1 MKAIVPSSTD
11 ATVYAMSLDV
21 MAYCIGPGHTLR
33 EAMACIDRNGE
44 GIALVVD
51 EELHLL
57 GTISD
62 GDTRRAI
69 LAGIDLDLPV
79 AEMLARA
86 RENAQPAPT
95 TAPVGTPSHE
105 LLHLMNERVLRQI
118 PLVDADGRVVDLA
131 LLGDLVRSYEL
142 PLTAVVMAGGFGT
155 RLSPLTDEVPKPM
168 LRVGDTPMLERI
180 VGQLREAG
188 VRRVN
193 LATHYRGDAIASHFK
208 DGRDFGVELE
218 IVHED
223 QPLGTAGALGRM
235 EHADDPLLV
244 MNGDILTHV
253 DFRAMLHFH
262 REHMADMTVA
272 VRENTVAVPY
282 GIVEVDDTRIVKIS
296 EKPTLRY
303 LVNAGIYLLNAE
315 VCGRVPRDRPYDMT
329 DLIEALVADGGRV
342 VGFPIREYWIDIGRI
357 EDYERALAD
366 FEQLRSE
373 RG

>member
-1 MKAIVPSSTD
+1 
-11 ATVYAMSLDV
+11 MSDHV
-21 MAYCIGPGHTLR
+21 ESFFVSPDHSLR

-44 GIALVVD
+44 GIALVVN
-51 EELHLL
+51 EERRLL

-69 LAGIDLDLPV
+69 LSGTDLELPV
-79 AEMLARA
+79 SELLARA
-86 RENAQPAPT
+86 QGDGRPAPT
-95 TAPVGTPSHE
+95 TALVDTPSHE

-118 PLVDADGRVVDLA
+118 PLVDDEGRVVEVA
-131 LLGDLVRSYEL
+131 LLGDLLRSYEL

-168 LRVGDTPMLERI
+168 LRVGETPMLERI
-180 VGQLREAG
+180 VKQLRDAG

-193 LATHYRGDAIASHFK
+193 LATHYRGDVIADHFK
-208 DGRDFGVELE
+208 DGSDFGVEVE
-218 IVHED
+218 YVHED
-223 QPLGTAGALGRM
+223 EPLGTAGALGRM
-235 EHADDPLLV
+235 ARAEDPLLV

-272 VRENTVAVPY
+272 VRESKVSVPY
-282 GIVEVDDTRIVKIS
+282 GIVEVEDTRVVKIS

-303 LVNAGIYLLNAE
+303 LVNAGIYLLDAE
-315 VCGRVPRDRPYDMT
+315 VVARVPRDRPSDMT
-329 DLIEALVADGGRV
+329 HLIEALVTDGARV

-366 FEQLRSE
+366 FEQLRNE
-373 RG
+373 HP

>member
-1 MKAIVPSSTD
+1 MPTNTG
-11 ATVYAMSLDV
+11 ATVYAMSLEIT
-21 MAYCIGPGHTLR
+21 AYCIGPSQTLR

-51 EELHLL
+51 DERHLL

-69 LAGIDLDLPV
+69 LAEVDLDLAV
-79 AEMLARA
+79 SDLIARA
-86 RENAQPAPT
+86 REGGQPAPT
-95 TAPVGTPSHE
+95 TAPVETPAHE

-118 PLVDADGRVVDLA
+118 PLVDGEGRVVDLA
-131 LLGDLVRSYEL
+131 LLSDLARSYEL

-155 RLSPLTDEVPKPM
+155 RLSPLTDDLPKPM
-168 LRVGDTPMLERI
+168 LPVGGRPLMERI
-180 VGQLREAG
+180 VGQLRDAG

-193 LATHYRGDAIASHFK
+193 LATHYRGDLIASHFK
-208 DGRDFGVELE
+208 DGGDFGVEVE
-218 IVHED
+218 YVHED

-235 EHADDPLLV
+235 EHAEDPLLV
-244 MNGDILTHV
+244 INGDILTHV

-272 VRENTVAVPY
+272 VRESKVTVPY
-282 GIVEVDDTRIVKIS
+282 GIIDVEDTRVVKIS

-315 VCGRVPRDRPYDMT
+315 VCARVPRDRPYDMT
-329 DLIEALVADGGRV
+329 HLIEDLVADGAQV
-342 VGFPIREYWIDIGRI
+342 VAFPIHEYWLDIGQM
-357 EDYERALAD
+357 EDYERAVSD
-366 FEQLRSE
+366 FEQP
-373 RG
+373 RGEHR